1 MRAALYARVSTPASS
16 KKQTRDGDRERQDP
30 EVQLI
35 KLRAYAQARGWEIVD
50 EYVDRKSGA
59 DPNRPALRDL
69 EADIDAGKV
78 DAVLVVRLDRIM
90 RSTANFVQFLTMLEE
105 DASGRPRRKPVAL
118 IAIDQNLD
126 TSTPAGRLMRTIIMA
141 VAEYE
146 RDIIRERIN
155 DGLDKARADGKQLGR
170 RRRHVDLDAFR
181 EALKVTGSQR
191 EAARVI
197 GVPLSTIRNRLKE
210 EEANQN
216 V

>member
-16 KKQTRDGDRERQDP
+16 KKQTREGDRERQDP

-35 KLRAYAQARGWEIVD
+35 KLRAYAQARGWKIVD
-50 EYVDRKSGA
+50 EYVDRRSGA

-69 EADIDAGKV
+69 EADIDKGRV

-105 DASGRPRRKPVAL
+105 RPDGTPRKRPIAL
-118 IAIDQNLD
+118 IATDQNLD

-197 GVPLSTIRNRLKE
+197 GVPLSTIRDRLKE
-210 EEANQN
+210 EEAQN